1 MTFAVPFHVP
11 RKKKLIVCG
20 DPMTFP
26 LTPVIRANLSQSND
40 WLDIHTW
47 GECKAGRTV
56 IQ

>member
-11 RKKKLIVCG
+11 RKKKLIV
-20 DPMTFP
+20 FP
-26 LTPVIRANLSQSND
+26 LKPVIRANVSQSND